1 MPPKP
6 KTPWIED
13 DIQRDTDKLRKSISE
28 FAREYTRMGAGLGAG
43 PGPGS
48 GPAEN
53 KNATNDFLK
62 QFYGILSE
70 NELGLYKQLTATQWK
85 TAAPTTTEPDGSYI
99 DKMTFQISEIK
110 NSANDLPRPRILDT
124 LRHQYDSG
132 AGRKAA
138 ATSSS
143 SSRSSS
149 GGIHDHDARYI
160 PRVVYNY
167 IREKSEYCIRF
178 QTTIHNRAVSLYF
191 ITFPE
196 SHISVCHGSGSGG
209 GVSTSSVASA
219 SNYMCST
226 EIAMYQ
232 LYAYKVFLWLSI
244 VTALS
249 DKECSGK
256 SLDVYFYMTP
266 FKKLVPAAA
275 TATATANGP
284 LSAIHV
290 NTGLTRSCETNGE
303 IVIYRT
309 EEWFKVFIHESMH
322 NFNMDFTDLD
332 LSAANKRLRDT
343 FCIPHND
350 ILLFET
356 YTETWARIINTMFET
371 YFDINVR
378 NQTEF
383 IRHVREN
390 ISTNALF
397 YAYQAVKVLDVM
409 DLKYAQITILSPENM
424 EVCHK
429 RYTEETNVYAYYILG
444 GILSVYALHFISW
457 CRENNNDSSASTTTT
472 TTISRRLSSVKSIR
486 FSRDGGSSGVGSNLI
501 RFVDFIRGA
510 ARDRAFL
517 GMVAFCEK
525 KAHAGGTGAAS
536 GAGVLQKT
544 LRMTL

>member
-1 MPPKP
+1 MPPKH

-13 DIQRDTDKLRKSISE
+13 DIQRDTDKLRRSISE
-28 FAREYTRMGAGLGAG
+28 FAREYHSPRPGAGSGA
-43 PGPGS
+43 

-62 QFYGILSE
+62 QFYSIITE
-70 NELGLYKQLTATQWK
+70 NELGLYKQLTATQW
-85 TAAPTTTEPDGSYI
+85 TTEPDGNYI
-99 DKMTFQISEIK
+99 EKMTFKISEIK

-124 LRHQYDSG
+124 LRHQYDAG

-138 ATSSS
+138 NDNDS
-143 SSRSSS
+143 
-149 GGIHDHDARYI
+149 DEDRYI
-160 PRVVYNY
+160 PRVVYKY

-178 QTTIHNRAVSLYF
+178 QTTIHQRAVSLYF

-196 SHISVCHGSGSGG
+196 SHISVCHRGMSA
-209 GVSTSSVASA
+209 GVSTASVASA

-266 FKKLVPAAA
+266 FKKLVPGAASFSA
-275 TATATANGP
+275 SASAP

-290 NTGLTRSCETNGE
+290 NTGLTRNCETNGE

-322 NFNMDFTDLD
+322 NFNMDFIDLD

-343 FCIPHND
+343 FCIPHD
-350 ILLFET
+350 DVLLFET

-371 YFDINVR
+371 YFDVNVR

-390 ISTNALF
+390 LSVNALF

-424 EVCHK
+424 EVCRK
-429 RYTEETNVYAYYILG
+429 RYAEETNVYAYYILG
-444 GILSVYALHFISW
+444 GILSVYALPFISW
-457 CRENNNDSSASTTTT
+457 CRENNHASTST
-472 TTISRRLSSVKSIR
+472 SMPRKLSSVKCIR
-486 FSRDGGSSGVGSNLI
+486 FSRDGGSSGERSNLI
-501 RFVDFIRGA
+501 RFVDFIGSA
-510 ARDRAFL
+510 ARDQVFL

-525 KAHAGGTGAAS
+525 KVHRVAS
-536 GAGVLQKT
+536 SSSEVLQT
-544 LRMTL
+544 TMRMTL

>member
-13 DIQRDTDKLRKSISE
+13 DIQHDTDKLRKTISE
-28 FAREYTRMGAGLGAG
+28 FAREYSGLGASTG
-43 PGPGS
+43 PS
-48 GPAEN
+48 EN

-62 QFYGILSE
+62 QFYSIITE
-70 NELGLYKQLTATQWK
+70 NELGLYKQLTAAQS
-85 TAAPTTTEPDGSYI
+85 TTEPDGNYI
-99 DKMTFQISEIK
+99 EKMTFKISEIK
-110 NSANDLPRPRILDT
+110 NSVNDLPRPRILDT

-138 ATSSS
+138 SG
-143 SSRSSS
+143 RS
-149 GGIHDHDARYI
+149 GGGGDEDRYI
-160 PRVVYNY
+160 PRVIYKY

-196 SHISVCHGSGSGG
+196 SHISVCRSGG
-209 GVSTSSVASA
+209 GGSATASVASA

-249 DKECSGK
+249 DKECSGQ

-266 FKKLVPAAA
+266 FKKLVPATTASSASSAA
-275 TATATANGP
+275 A

-290 NTGLTRSCETNGE
+290 NTGLTRNCETNGE

-322 NFNMDFTDLD
+322 NFNMDFIDLD
-332 LSAANKRLRDT
+332 LSAANKRLRET
-343 FCIPHND
+343 FCIPHD
-350 ILLFET
+350 DVLLFET

-371 YFDINVR
+371 YFDANVR

-390 ISTNALF
+390 LSVNALF

-424 EVCHK
+424 EVCRK
-429 RYTEETNVYAYYILG
+429 RYAEETNVYAYYILG
-444 GILSVYALHFISW
+444 GILSAYALPFISW
-457 CRENNNDSSASTTTT
+457 CRENNHAST
-472 TTISRRLSSVKSIR
+472 SAPRKLSSVKCIR
-486 FSRDGGSSGVGSNLI
+486 FSRDGGSSGEHSNLI
-501 RFVDFIRGA
+501 RFVDFIRSA
-510 ARDRAFL
+510 ARDRVFL

-525 KAHAGGTGAAS
+525 KAHAGGTAAS
-536 GAGVLQKT
+536 SSASSGVLQT
-544 LRMTL
+544 TMRMTI

>member
-1 MPPKP
+1 MPPKH

-13 DIQRDTDKLRKSISE
+13 DIQHDTDKLRKSISE
-28 FAREYTRMGAGLGAG
+28 FAREYRSPRPGAVSGSGA
-43 PGPGS
+43 

-62 QFYGILSE
+62 QFYGILAE
-70 NELGLYKQLTATQWK
+70 NELGLYKQLTATQW
-85 TAAPTTTEPDGSYI
+85 TTEPDGNYI
-99 DKMTFQISEIK
+99 EKMTFKISEIK

-124 LRHQYDSG
+124 LRHQYDAG
-132 AGRKAA
+132 AGRKAGND
-138 ATSSS
+138 S
-143 SSRSSS
+143 
-149 GGIHDHDARYI
+149 DDEDRYI
-160 PRVVYNY
+160 PRVVYKY

-178 QTTIHNRAVSLYF
+178 QTTIHNRIVSLYF

-196 SHISVCHGSGSGG
+196 SHISVCHRGSGSIII
-209 GVSTSSVASA
+209 SSSSATASVASA

-249 DKECSGK
+249 DKECSGQ

-266 FKKLVPAAA
+266 FKKLVPGASAASSA
-275 TATATANGP
+275 P

-290 NTGLTRSCETNGE
+290 NTGLTRNCETNGE

-322 NFNMDFTDLD
+322 NFNMDFIDLD

-343 FCIPHND
+343 FCIPHD
-350 ILLFET
+350 DVLLFET

-371 YFDINVR
+371 YFDANVR

-390 ISTNALF
+390 LSVNALF

-424 EVCHK
+424 EVCRK
-429 RYTEETNVYAYYILG
+429 RYAEETNVYAYYILG
-444 GILSVYALHFISW
+444 GILSVYALPFISW
-457 CRENNNDSSASTTTT
+457 CRENNHGSASTSTSASVT
-472 TTISRRLSSVKSIR
+472 RKLSSVKCIR
-486 FSRDGGSSGVGSNLI
+486 FSRDGGSSGERSNLI
-501 RFVDFIRGA
+501 RFVDFIRSA
-510 ARDRAFL
+510 ARDQVFL

-525 KAHAGGTGAAS
+525 KAHAAS
-536 GAGVLQKT
+536 SSSSSSSSSHVLQT
-544 LRMTL
+544 TMRMTI

>member
-1 MPPKP
+1 MPPKH

-28 FAREYTRMGAGLGAG
+28 FSREYTGVGAGMGTGTGTG
-43 PGPGS
+43 PS
-48 GPAEN
+48 EN

-62 QFYGILSE
+62 QFYGILAE
-70 NELGLYKQLTATQWK
+70 NELELYKQLTATQWT
-85 TAAPTTTEPDGSYI
+85 TAAPTTTEPDGNYI
-99 DKMTFQISEIK
+99 EKMTFKISEIK
-110 NSANDLPRPRILDT
+110 NSANDLPRPRNLDT
-124 LRHQYDSG
+124 LRHQYDAG

-138 ATSSS
+138 NDS
-143 SSRSSS
+143 
-149 GGIHDHDARYI
+149 DEDRYI
-160 PRVVYNY
+160 PRVVYKY

-178 QTTIHNRAVSLYF
+178 QTTIHKRAVSLYF

-196 SHISVCHGSGSGG
+196 SHISVCGG
-209 GVSTSSVASA
+209 GGGGGGGGHGMSTSSVASA

-249 DKECSGK
+249 DKECSGQ

-266 FKKLVPAAA
+266 FKKLVPAA
-275 TATATANGP
+275 TAANEP

-290 NTGLTRSCETNGE
+290 NTGLTRNCETNGE

-309 EEWFKVFIHESMH
+309 EEWFKVFIHETMH
-322 NFNMDFTDLD
+322 NFNMDFIDLD
-332 LSAANKRLRDT
+332 LSAANKRLRET
-343 FCIPHND
+343 FCIPHD
-350 ILLFET
+350 DVLLFET

-371 YFDINVR
+371 YFDANVR

-390 ISTNALF
+390 LSINALF

-409 DLKYAQITILSPENM
+409 DLKYAQITILSSENM
-424 EVCHK
+424 EVCRK
-429 RYTEETNVYAYYILG
+429 RYAEETNVYAYYILG
-444 GILSVYALHFISW
+444 GILSVYALPFISW
-457 CRENNNDSSASTTTT
+457 CRENNHGSARTSASV
-472 TTISRRLSSVKSIR
+472 SRKLSSVKCIR
-486 FSRDGGSSGVGSNLI
+486 FSRDGGASGEHSNLI
-501 RFVDFIRGA
+501 RFVDFIRSA
-510 ARDRAFL
+510 ARDRVFL

-525 KAHAGGTGAAS
+525 KAHAGGTASSAAS
-536 GAGVLQKT
+536 VLQKT
-544 LRMTL
+544 MRMTL

>member
-1 MPPKP
+1 MPPKH
-6 KTPWIED
+6 KTLWIED
-13 DIQRDTDKLRKSISE
+13 DIQRDTDKLRRSISE
-28 FAREYTRMGAGLGAG
+28 FAREYHSPR
-43 PGPGS
+43 PGS
-48 GPAEN
+48 GSGSGPNEN

-62 QFYGILSE
+62 QFYSIITE
-70 NELGLYKQLTATQWK
+70 NELGLYKQLTATQW
-85 TAAPTTTEPDGSYI
+85 TTEPDGNYI
-99 DKMTFQISEIK
+99 EKMTFKISEIK

-124 LRHQYDSG
+124 LRHQYDAG
-132 AGRKAA
+132 AGRKAGND
-138 ATSSS
+138 S
-143 SSRSSS
+143 
-149 GGIHDHDARYI
+149 DDEDRYI
-160 PRVVYNY
+160 PRVVYKY

-178 QTTIHNRAVSLYF
+178 QTTIHQRAVSLYF

-196 SHISVCHGSGSGG
+196 SHISVCHRGSGG
-209 GVSTSSVASA
+209 SGGHAGVSTASVASA

-249 DKECSGK
+249 DKECSGQ

-266 FKKLVPAAA
+266 FKKLVPGAASSSA
-275 TATATANGP
+275 SASAP

-290 NTGLTRSCETNGE
+290 NTGLTRNCETNGE

-322 NFNMDFTDLD
+322 NFNMDFIDLD

-343 FCIPHND
+343 FCIPHD
-350 ILLFET
+350 DVLLFET

-371 YFDINVR
+371 YFDVNVR

-390 ISTNALF
+390 LSVNALF

-424 EVCHK
+424 EVCRK
-429 RYTEETNVYAYYILG
+429 RYAEETNVYAYYILG
-444 GILSVYALHFISW
+444 GILSVYALPFISW
-457 CRENNNDSSASTTTT
+457 CRENNHASTST
-472 TTISRRLSSVKSIR
+472 SMPRKLSSVKCIR
-486 FSRDGGSSGVGSNLI
+486 FSRDGGSSGERSNLI
-501 RFVDFIRGA
+501 RFVDFICSA
-510 ARDRAFL
+510 ARDQVFL

-525 KAHAGGTGAAS
+525 KVHSAAS
-536 GAGVLQKT
+536 SSEVLQT
-544 LRMTL
+544 TMRMTL

>member
-1 MPPKP
+1 MPPKH

-13 DIQRDTDKLRKSISE
+13 DIQRDTDKLRRSISE
-28 FAREYTRMGAGLGAG
+28 FAREYHSPR
-43 PGPGS
+43 PGS
-48 GPAEN
+48 GSGSGSGPSEN

-62 QFYGILSE
+62 QFYSIITE
-70 NELGLYKQLTATQWK
+70 NELGLYKQLTATQW
-85 TAAPTTTEPDGSYI
+85 TPEPDGNYI
-99 DKMTFQISEIK
+99 EKMTFKISEIK

-124 LRHQYDSG
+124 LRHQYDAG
-132 AGRKAA
+132 AGRKAGND
-138 ATSSS
+138 S
-143 SSRSSS
+143 
-149 GGIHDHDARYI
+149 DDEDRYI
-160 PRVVYNY
+160 PRVVYKY

-178 QTTIHNRAVSLYF
+178 QTTIHQRAVSLYF

-196 SHISVCHGSGSGG
+196 SHISVCHRGS
-209 GVSTSSVASA
+209 GVSTASVASA

-266 FKKLVPAAA
+266 FKKLVPGAASSSA
-275 TATATANGP
+275 SASAP

-290 NTGLTRSCETNGE
+290 NTGLTRNCETNGE

-322 NFNMDFTDLD
+322 NFNMDFIDLD

-343 FCIPHND
+343 FCIPHD
-350 ILLFET
+350 DVLLFET

-371 YFDINVR
+371 YFDVNVR

-390 ISTNALF
+390 LSVNALF

-424 EVCHK
+424 EVCRK
-429 RYTEETNVYAYYILG
+429 RYAEETNVYAYYILG
-444 GILSVYALHFISW
+444 GILSVYALPFISW
-457 CRENNNDSSASTTTT
+457 CRENNHVSTSTSM
-472 TTISRRLSSVKSIR
+472 SRKLSSVKCIR
-486 FSRDGGSSGVGSNLI
+486 FSRDGGSSGERSNLI
-501 RFVDFIRGA
+501 RFVDFICSA
-510 ARDRAFL
+510 ARDQVFL

-525 KAHAGGTGAAS
+525 KVHSAAS
-536 GAGVLQKT
+536 SSSSSSDVLQT
-544 LRMTL
+544 TMRMTL

>member
-13 DIQRDTDKLRKSISE
+13 DIQRDTDKLRKTISE
-28 FAREYTRMGAGLGAG
+28 FAREYPSQSPGGGSGAGSGAG
-43 PGPGS
+43 PN
-48 GPAEN
+48 EN
-53 KNATNDFLK
+53 KNATTDFLK
-62 QFYGILSE
+62 QFYGILVE
-70 NELGLYKQLTATQWK
+70 NELGLYKQLTATQW
-85 TAAPTTTEPDGSYI
+85 TTEPDGNYI
-99 DKMTFQISEIK
+99 EKMTFKISEIK

-132 AGRKAA
+132 AGRK
-138 ATSSS
+138 T
-143 SSRSSS
+143 SS
-149 GGIHDHDARYI
+149 GGSGGDGDEDRYI
-160 PRVVYNY
+160 PRVIYNY

-196 SHISVCHGSGSGG
+196 SHISVCHRGSHAS
-209 GVSTSSVASA
+209 GVSTASVASA

-249 DKECSGK
+249 DKECSGQ

-266 FKKLVPAAA
+266 FKKLVPSSSSAAA
-275 TATATANGP
+275 

-290 NTGLTRSCETNGE
+290 NTGLTRNCETNGE

-322 NFNMDFTDLD
+322 NFNMDFIDLD
-332 LSAANKRLRDT
+332 LSAANKRLRET
-343 FCIPHND
+343 FCIPHD
-350 ILLFET
+350 DVLLFET

-371 YFDINVR
+371 YFDANVR

-390 ISTNALF
+390 LSVNALF

-424 EVCHK
+424 EVCRK
-429 RYTEETNVYAYYILG
+429 RYAEETNVYAYYILG
-444 GILSVYALHFISW
+444 GILSVYALPFISW
-457 CRENNNDSSASTTTT
+457 CRENNHGGTSTSTSTSMSV
-472 TTISRRLSSVKSIR
+472 SRKLSSVKCIR
-486 FSRDGGSSGVGSNLI
+486 FSRDGGSSGEGSNLI
-501 RFVDFIRGA
+501 QFVDFIRSA
-510 ARDRAFL
+510 ARDRVFL

-525 KAHAGGTGAAS
+525 KAHTGGTAAS
-536 GAGVLQKT
+536 SSSSVLQT
-544 LRMTL
+544 TMRMTL

>member
-1 MPPKP
+1 MPPKS

-13 DIQRDTDKLRKSISE
+13 DIQHDTNKLRKSISE
-28 FAREYTRMGAGLGAG
+28 FAREYR
-43 PGPGS
+43 PPRPGS
-48 GPAEN
+48 GSGSGPNEN

-62 QFYGILSE
+62 QFYGILAE
-70 NELGLYKQLTATQWK
+70 NELELYKQLTATQW
-85 TAAPTTTEPDGSYI
+85 TTEPDGNYI
-99 DKMTFQISEIK
+99 EKMTFKISEIK
-110 NSANDLPRPRILDT
+110 NSVNDLPRPRILDT

-132 AGRKAA
+132 AGRKAGSHGA
-138 ATSSS
+138 AGDS
-143 SSRSSS
+143 
-149 GGIHDHDARYI
+149 DEDRYI
-160 PRVVYNY
+160 PRVVYKY

-178 QTTIHNRAVSLYF
+178 QTTIHKRIVSLYF

-196 SHISVCHGSGSGG
+196 SHISVCHRGSGG
-209 GVSTSSVASA
+209 GGGHGSVSTASVASA

-266 FKKLVPAAA
+266 FKKLVPGASAASSA
-275 TATATANGP
+275 A

-290 NTGLTRSCETNGE
+290 NTGLTRNCETNGE

-322 NFNMDFTDLD
+322 NFNMDFIDLD
-332 LSAANKRLRDT
+332 LSAANKRLRET
-343 FCIPHND
+343 FCIPHD
-350 ILLFET
+350 DVLLFET

-371 YFDINVR
+371 YFDANIR

-390 ISTNALF
+390 LSVNALF

-424 EVCHK
+424 EVCRK
-429 RYTEETNVYAYYILG
+429 RYAEETNVYAYYILG
-444 GILSVYALHFISW
+444 GILSVYALPFISW
-457 CRENNNDSSASTTTT
+457 CRENNHHASSTS
-472 TTISRRLSSVKSIR
+472 IPRKLSSVKCIR
-486 FSRDGGSSGVGSNLI
+486 FSRDGGSSGEDSNLI
-501 RFVDFIRGA
+501 RFVDFIRNA
-510 ARDRAFL
+510 ARDREFL

-525 KAHAGGTGAAS
+525 KAHAGAS
-536 GAGVLQKT
+536 SSSPSSVLQKT
-544 LRMTL
+544 MRMTI

>member
-1 MPPKP
+1 MPPKS

-13 DIQRDTDKLRKSISE
+13 DIQHDTDKLRKSISE
-28 FAREYTRMGAGLGAG
+28 FAREYRPLRPGAG
-43 PGPGS
+43 PGAGS
-48 GPAEN
+48 GSGSGAGPNEN

-62 QFYGILSE
+62 HFYGILAE
-70 NELGLYKQLTATQWK
+70 NELGLYKQLTATQWT
-85 TAAPTTTEPDGSYI
+85 TAAPTTTEPDGNYI
-99 DKMTFQISEIK
+99 EKMTFKISEIK

-124 LRHQYDSG
+124 LRHQYDAG
-132 AGRKAA
+132 AGRRAG
-138 ATSSS
+138 
-143 SSRSSS
+143 S
-149 GGIHDHDARYI
+149 GSGDSDEDRYI
-160 PRVVYNY
+160 PRVVYKY

-178 QTTIHNRAVSLYF
+178 QTTIHKRAVSLYF

-196 SHISVCHGSGSGG
+196 SHISVCHRGSSG
-209 GVSTSSVASA
+209 GVSTASVASA

-249 DKECSGK
+249 DKECSGQ

-266 FKKLVPAAA
+266 FKKLVPGAASA
-275 TATATANGP
+275 A

-290 NTGLTRSCETNGE
+290 NTGLTRNCETNGE

-322 NFNMDFTDLD
+322 NFNMDFIDLD
-332 LSAANKRLRDT
+332 LSAANKRLRET
-343 FCIPHND
+343 FCIPHD
-350 ILLFET
+350 DVLLFET

-371 YFDINVR
+371 YFDANVR

-383 IRHVREN
+383 IRRVREN
-390 ISTNALF
+390 LSVNALF

-424 EVCHK
+424 EVCRK
-429 RYTEETNVYAYYILG
+429 RYAEETNVYAYYILG
-444 GILSVYALHFISW
+444 GILSVYALPFISW
-457 CRENNNDSSASTTTT
+457 CRENNHASTST
-472 TTISRRLSSVKSIR
+472 SMPRKLSSVKCIR
-486 FSRDGGSSGVGSNLI
+486 FSRDGGSSGEGSNLI
-501 RFVDFIRGA
+501 RFVDFIRSA
-510 ARDRAFL
+510 ARDRVFL

-525 KAHAGGTGAAS
+525 KAHAAS
-536 GAGVLQKT
+536 SSASASHVLQT
-544 LRMTL
+544 TMRMTL

>member
-1 MPPKP
+1 MPPKS

-13 DIQRDTDKLRKSISE
+13 DIQHDTNKLRKSISE
-28 FAREYTRMGAGLGAG
+28 FAREYR
-43 PGPGS
+43 PPRPGS
-48 GPAEN
+48 GSGSGPNEN

-62 QFYGILSE
+62 QFYGILAE
-70 NELGLYKQLTATQWK
+70 NELELYKQLTATQW
-85 TAAPTTTEPDGSYI
+85 TTEPDGNYI
-99 DKMTFQISEIK
+99 EKMTFKISEIK
-110 NSANDLPRPRILDT
+110 NSVNDLPRPRILDT

-132 AGRKAA
+132 AGRKAGSHGA
-138 ATSSS
+138 AGDS
-143 SSRSSS
+143 
-149 GGIHDHDARYI
+149 DEDRYI
-160 PRVVYNY
+160 PRVVYKY

-178 QTTIHNRAVSLYF
+178 QTTIHKRIVSLYF

-196 SHISVCHGSGSGG
+196 SHISVCHRGS
-209 GVSTSSVASA
+209 GVSTASVASA

-266 FKKLVPAAA
+266 FKKLVPGASAASSA
-275 TATATANGP
+275 A

-290 NTGLTRSCETNGE
+290 NTGLTRNCETNGE

-322 NFNMDFTDLD
+322 NFNMDFIDLD
-332 LSAANKRLRDT
+332 LSAANKRLRET
-343 FCIPHND
+343 FCIPHD
-350 ILLFET
+350 DVLLFET

-371 YFDINVR
+371 YFDANIR

-390 ISTNALF
+390 LSVNALF

-424 EVCHK
+424 EVCRK
-429 RYTEETNVYAYYILG
+429 RYAEETNVYAYYILG
-444 GILSVYALHFISW
+444 GILSVYALPFISW
-457 CRENNNDSSASTTTT
+457 CRENNHASTSTSTST
-472 TTISRRLSSVKSIR
+472 SVPRKLSSVKCIR
-486 FSRDGGSSGVGSNLI
+486 FSRDGGSSGEGSNLI
-501 RFVDFIRGA
+501 RFVDFIRSA
-510 ARDRAFL
+510 ARDQVFL

-525 KAHAGGTGAAS
+525 KAHAAS
-536 GAGVLQKT
+536 SSSSSHVLQT
-544 LRMTL
+544 TMRMTL

>member
-1 MPPKP
+1 MPPKH

-13 DIQRDTDKLRKSISE
+13 DIQRDTDKLRRSISE
-28 FAREYTRMGAGLGAG
+28 FAREYHSPRPGAGSGS
-43 PGPGS
+43 GS
-48 GPAEN
+48 GPNEN

-62 QFYGILSE
+62 QFYSIITE
-70 NELGLYKQLTATQWK
+70 NELGLYKQLTATQW
-85 TAAPTTTEPDGSYI
+85 TTEPDGNYI
-99 DKMTFQISEIK
+99 EKMTFKISEIK

-124 LRHQYDSG
+124 LRHQYDAG
-132 AGRKAA
+132 AGRRAGSHAA
-138 ATSSS
+138 N
-143 SSRSSS
+143 
-149 GGIHDHDARYI
+149 DEDRYI
-160 PRVVYNY
+160 PRVVYKY

-178 QTTIHNRAVSLYF
+178 QTTIHQRAVSLYF

-196 SHISVCHGSGSGG
+196 SHISVCHRGN
-209 GVSTSSVASA
+209 GVSTASVASA

-266 FKKLVPAAA
+266 FKKLVPGAASSSA
-275 TATATANGP
+275 SASAP

-290 NTGLTRSCETNGE
+290 NTGLTRNCETNGE

-322 NFNMDFTDLD
+322 NFNMDFIDLD

-343 FCIPHND
+343 FCIPHD
-350 ILLFET
+350 DVLLFET

-371 YFDINVR
+371 YFDVNVR

-390 ISTNALF
+390 LSVNALF

-424 EVCHK
+424 EVCRK
-429 RYTEETNVYAYYILG
+429 RYAEETNVYAYYILG
-444 GILSVYALHFISW
+444 GILSVYALPFISW
-457 CRENNNDSSASTTTT
+457 CRENNHASTST
-472 TTISRRLSSVKSIR
+472 SMPRKLSSVKCIR
-486 FSRDGGSSGVGSNLI
+486 FSRDGGSSGERSNLI
-501 RFVDFIRGA
+501 RFVDFICSA
-510 ARDRAFL
+510 ARDQVFL

-525 KAHAGGTGAAS
+525 KVHSAAS
-536 GAGVLQKT
+536 SSSSEVLQT
-544 LRMTL
+544 TMRMTL